1 MRLTEIETEI
11 LRCTDDKFNAL
22 ARKIFDF
29 QSVNCSLYQQWLQ
42 INDNGKHGPLIPFLP
57 VSFFKTHELRS
68 WDAQADEKCFKSSS
82 TSGTGESRHFVP
94 FPAWYEAIFEDIFN
108 RFYGEASQY
117 HFIALLP
124 GYMDRPDSSLVY
136 MAEKLLK
143 KAAAHSFSTTDIQIA
158 KKHIEASNKPVFLL
172 GVTFA
177 LLEMAE
183 LGTIQFPEGSIVMET
198 GGMKG
203 RRKEMI
209 REEVH
214 QILTDRF
221 GMQEI
226 HSEYGMTELM
236 SQAYSKG
243 MGVFNCPPWMRITIT
258 DPSDPG
264 CELPMG
270 KTGRICITDLG
281 NLYSCAFIAS
291 DDLGKLHPDGSFE
304 VRGRADFSDVRGC
317 NLMWG

>member
-29 QSVNCSLYQQWLQ
+29 QSVNCAVYQQWLQ
-42 INDNGKHGPLIPFLP
+42 INDNAKQGTSMPFLP

-68 WDAQADEKCFKSSS
+68 GQAQIDETCFKSSS
-82 TSGTGESRHFVP
+82 TTGTGESRHFVP
-94 FPAWYEAIFEDIFN
+94 YPAWYEALFVQIFQ
-108 RFYGEASQY
+108 RFYGAPSNYQL
-117 HFIALLP
+117 IALLP

-143 KAAAHSFSTTDIQIA
+143 TAAMGSFSTTNVQEA
-158 KKHIEASNKPVFLL
+158 KQAIESSQKPVFLL

-183 LGTIQFPEGSIVMET
+183 LGTVQFPAGSIVMET

-214 QILTDRF
+214 QLLMDCF
-221 GMQEI
+221 GLQEI

-243 MGVFNCPPWMRITIT
+243 SGVFHCPPWMRVTIT

-281 NLYSCAFIAS
+281 NLYSCAFIAT

>member
-22 ARKIFDF
+22 ARKIFEH
-29 QSVNCSLYQQWLQ
+29 QSVNCAVYQQWLQ
-42 INDNGKHGPLIPFLP
+42 ISDNGSQGDSIPFLP
-57 VSFFKTHELRS
+57 VSFFKTHTVRS
-68 WDAQADEKCFKSSS
+68 WSQKVEEKCFKSSS
-82 TSGTGESRHFVP
+82 TTGTGESRHFVP
-94 FPAWYEAIFEDIFN
+94 FPDWYEQLFENIFQQ
-108 RFYGEASQY
+108 FYGDVSQY
-117 HFIALLP
+117 QFIALLP

-136 MAEKLLK
+136 MAEKLISR
-143 KAAAHSFSTTDIQIA
+143 AAAGSFSTTDIALARKQ
-158 KKHIEASNKPVFLL
+158 IEASRKPVFLL

-177 LLEMAE
+177 LLEMAS
-183 LGTIQFPEGSIVMET
+183 LGKTALPAGSIVMET

-214 QILTDRF
+214 AELEHCF
-221 GMQEI
+221 GLSHI

-243 MGVFNCPPWMRITIT
+243 SGIFYCPPWMRISIT

-264 CELPMG
+264 CVLPVG

-281 NLYSCAFIAS
+281 NLYSCSFIAT